1 MKPNMK
7 IGSFLLA
14 VMMIFTA
21 VFAAG
26 CTPISLNQEWS
37 YKTASQE
44 LPIGVYIYSLDLA
57 YSQAQSYAEDQLDD
71 YTTESDAWLDE
82 EITDDDD
89 TTEVARTWIKN
100 QAELMC
106 LSYLVIDEQIT
117 AEGAEVSTDD
127 IAAADEQ
134 AETYWNVGQYAD
146 YGYIMPMSD
155 DLEPYGIS
163 LDSFKYCTTEYSV
176 KYSALFSKVYGEG
189 GSKEVTDSE
198 LTDFFTENY
207 IDYSYIT
214 VNLYEST
221 TDEAGDSSNVALSDD
236 DAKKLTDEFDGY
248 AKSLNAGDAYSD
260 VIEKYMTA
268 NELDTDPTVSN
279 VENIDSS
286 SLGDEL
292 IEALKSLDSNKATTL
307 TVGEGD
313 SAIYYLIYKNNIN
326 DDVDD
331 YVGSETN
338 KSSVLSSMKS
348 EEFSDYIKDLTK
360 ELDYEANTSVLEK
373 YDPNMFFVK
382 VESTTAAEEDS
393 EDEE

>member
-1 MKPNMK
+1 
-7 IGSFLLA
+7 
-14 VMMIFTA
+14 
-21 VFAAG
+21 
-26 CTPISLNQEWS
+26 
-37 YKTASQE
+37 
-44 LPIGVYIYSLDLA
+44 
-57 YSQAQSYAEDQLDD
+57 
-71 YTTESDAWLDE
+71 
-82 EITDDDD
+82 
-89 TTEVARTWIKN
+89 
-100 QAELMC
+100 MC

-117 AEGAEVSTDD
+117 AEGADVSTDD

-207 IDYSYIT
+207 VDYSYIT

-292 IEALKSLDSNKATTL
+292 IEALKNLDSNKATTL

>member
-1 MKPNMK
+1 MK

-117 AEGAEVSTDD
+117 AEGADVSTDD

-207 IDYSYIT
+207 VDYSYIT

-292 IEALKSLDSNKATTL
+292 IEALKNLDSNKATTL

>member
-117 AEGAEVSTDD
+117 AEGADVSTDD

-207 IDYSYIT
+207 VDYSYIT

-292 IEALKSLDSNKATTL
+292 IEALKNLDSNKATTL

>member
-1 MKPNMK
+1 
-7 IGSFLLA
+7 
-14 VMMIFTA
+14 
-21 VFAAG
+21 
-26 CTPISLNQEWS
+26 
-37 YKTASQE
+37 
-44 LPIGVYIYSLDLA
+44 
-57 YSQAQSYAEDQLDD
+57 
-71 YTTESDAWLDE
+71 
-82 EITDDDD
+82 
-89 TTEVARTWIKN
+89 
-100 QAELMC
+100 
-106 LSYLVIDEQIT
+106 
-117 AEGAEVSTDD
+117 
-127 IAAADEQ
+127 
-134 AETYWNVGQYAD
+134 
-146 YGYIMPMSD
+146 
-155 DLEPYGIS
+155 LEPYGIS

-198 LTDFFTENY
+198 LTDYFTENY
-207 IDYSYIT
+207 VDYSYIT

-260 VIEKYMTA
+260 VIDKYMTA